1 MTEEPLL
8 ETILERF
15 WNVEECSPS
24 PTQGFT
30 VEEEEC
36 EKMFKETTTR
46 CPVSNKFIVRLPF
59 KVNPSVLGSSFEI
72 SQRRFYSL
80 ENKLYRNPNLWSE
93 YGSFIREYIQLQHM
107 ELAKPT
113 ENITYNYIPHH
124 WVTKLDSSTTKLR
137 VVFDASCRT
146 NNGIAL
152 NEILRVGPTLQED
165 IFTILIRF
173 RYHKFALVA
182 DIAKMYRQVLVDER
196 DCQWQCILW
205 RNSPSDPLETYKL
218 KTLTYGTSSA
228 PYLAVKCLQEL
239 ATTHSQ
245 DYPIGS
251 MVALRDFYVDNLM
264 TGGNTIESTIQIKRE
279 VSALLQKGGFILRKF
294 AASDERIL
302 ADVPMVDREEIIKV
316 DDTQFVKTLGLKWSP
331 DEDVFS
337 YSFNDTQHTLKK
349 TTKRVI
355 LSNMAKLF
363 DPLGLVSPIV
373 VRCKMLLQII
383 WAQKLH
389 WDETVPQDVLMEW
402 NDVKYQLMLAAQL
415 KIPRFVAFNNY
426 TNIHAFADASIKAY
440 GACIY
445 VVTREFGV
453 TKSSLL
459 CAKSRVAPLKPITL
473 PRLELCAA
481 VLLVQL
487 LNSVLHG
494 FPSSPQSI
502 TCWSDSMIT
511 LCWIAGNPT
520 RWNTFVSNRVTKIKE
535 GSCGAN
541 WRHVPSDL
549 NPADIV
555 SRGATTTV
563 LTNNRLWFH
572 GPQFLLQDEV
582 KAVHLELVPDLTTN
596 AFIAALKRFIS
607 RRGYC
612 STIYSDNATNFI
624 GANRELKDLLKLFLT
639 QNHNQLVEECCR
651 SLGIEWKFIPPRSP
665 HFGGLWESAVKK
677 AKYYLRR
684 AIGTHILTFDELHTV
699 TCQAEA
705 IINSRPL
712 TPISS
717 DPNDLHPL
725 TPAHFLVG
733 RPLTTIPE
741 PSQINENP
749 SSLKRYHIL
758 RWIHQTFWDRWRN
771 EYLNTIQQKTKWAGS
786 RQNLQLNDLV
796 LIKED
801 TSPPLKWP
809 MGRIVATH
817 PGEDGFVSVVTVRT
831 IDGTFKRAVAK
842 LCKLPIETAETN
854 IESKLP
860 RGENV
865 GN

>member
-572 GPQFLLQDEV
+572 GPQFLLQDEGEWPSNV
-582 KAVHLELVPDLTTN
+582 WLNPEEAMCEAKKTKTSLIVAKRED
-596 AFIAALKRFIS
+596 FISNHKYVNNYGKLLRIMAYVSRFIS
-607 RRGYC
+607 STRKQKILCGPIVVSELNQSFKYIRQIMQTTYFAEEQQALFQNKSISRR
-612 STIYSDNATNFI
+612 S
-624 GANRELKDLLKLFLT
+624 KLF
-639 QNHNQLVEECCR
+639 QL
-651 SLGIEWKFIPPRSP
+651 SP
-665 HFGGLWESAVKK
+665 FLHEGLIRVGGRLSNSNLAFA
-677 AKYYLRR
+677 AK
-684 AIGTHILTFDELHTV
+684 H
-699 TCQAEA
+699 
-705 IINSRPL
+705 
-712 TPISS
+712 PI
-717 DPNDLHPL
+717 
-725 TPAHFLVG
+725 
-733 RPLTTIPE
+733 
-741 PSQINENP
+741 
-749 SSLKRYHIL
+749 
-758 RWIHQTFWDRWRN
+758 
-771 EYLNTIQQKTKWAGS
+771 
-786 RQNLQLNDLV
+786 V
-796 LIKED
+796 L
-801 TSPPLKWP
+801 PC
-809 MGRIVATH
+809 TH
-817 PGEDGFVSVVTVRT
+817 PFTHTIIRHLHRLHLHAGALTLHNIIRESLWVLNAKRT
-831 IDGTFKRAVAK
+831 IRKVIHNCVICYR
-842 LCKLPIETAETN
+842 CRPITERQLRQFTSN
-854 IESKLP
+854 WFPI
-860 RGENV
+860 
-865 GN
+865 